1 MIAAFLFYNQG
12 IGKYGR
18 FSFSKELVHCALLCY
33 EGDQCIL
40 FEIAPAGFAYRIL
53 RSHDVNKNLEAI
65 KKLPALSAFIAVM
78 VKEKKKIK
86 EWPFKWYTCNEVCR
100 YFSGVDVGWT
110 IKTVLRRR
118 FDLMRTRTSP
128 SENAVIGLVTSM
140 PSFLPIC
147 AWVSPAT
154 K

>member
-1 MIAAFLFYNQG
+1 LIAAFLFYNQG

-40 FEIAPAGFAYRIL
+40 FEIAPSGFAYRIL
-53 RSHDVNKNLEAI
+53 RSNDVNKNLEAI

-78 VKEKKKIK
+78 VKKKKKVK

-100 YFSGVDVGWT
+100 YFSGIDIGWT
-110 IKTVLRRR
+110 FNPKHLFKKLIKFKDKRNYELLACWRR
-118 FDLMRTRTSP
+118 S
-128 SENAVIGLVTSM
+128 
-140 PSFLPIC
+140 
-147 AWVSPAT
+147 
-154 K
+154 